1 MEDITR
7 GARLAGWWGTTKCWG
22 LKKRVAAS
30 THHLVLGVKKR
41 MGEEFETIHL
51 PRELVEKVRRR
62 AETTGFGSVEDYI
75 KFVLEEVVEEEEET
89 VMSEEEEESVKAR
102 LRSLGYLD

>member
-1 MEDITR
+1 
-7 GARLAGWWGTTKCWG
+7 
-22 LKKRVAAS
+22 
-30 THHLVLGVKKR
+30 
-41 MGEEFETIHL
+41 MGEKFDTIHL

-62 AETTGFGSVEDYI
+62 AEATGFGSVEEYVR
-75 KFVLEEVVEEEEET
+75 FVLEEVVREEEGEAD

>member
-1 MEDITR
+1 
-7 GARLAGWWGTTKCWG
+7 
-22 LKKRVAAS
+22 
-30 THHLVLGVKKR
+30 
-41 MGEEFETIHL
+41 MGEKFDTIRL

-62 AETTGFGSVEDYI
+62 AKATGFGSVEEYVR
-75 KFVLEEVVEEEEET
+75 FVLEEVVREEEGEAD